1 MARLAR
7 FDLIVAAIIAAAL
20 VLGALGFA
28 ASDERISN
36 SLLFAAWSLS
46 LLTLFALAIRLPL
59 RGRGSR
65 WTAWAANALIVCGA
79 LGVVI
84 AANVALYRHDVHFDA
99 TREGLNTPPQQL
111 TDVVD
116 ELRSPLSLVYFY
128 NAGDPNALAVRD
140 MIEIAA
146 RNHPLLAFRA
156 IDLDKEPGLARD
168 IGVHSYNTAV
178 LQAGDRRVLVENVTD
193 AARLGY
199 AAQRVLRQHASTI
212 CFVTGHGE
220 TFRPMPGHYHFS
232 HVETLRGHDT
242 PGAGDVLVAEPE
254 QLDRLQLA
262 LNEIGFEMRPF
273 VMATASAIPTDCSVV
288 AEIGPRTA
296 LAAGEADLL
305 ADYLRNGGRLVML
318 IDPQFPVG
326 ADLQR
331 SLLTPLGLSSEP
343 AIVIDPLNHFRT
355 DPDKVAVPYY
365 PPHPITARLA
375 LTVFAQAR
383 PIELGRPPAAVRA
396 SILAAS
402 SQDSY
407 LRPPSAAGG
416 ITVAAGGGPAGA
428 EVEHGAQAL
437 AVALEGAFPGALPEK
452 HFRLVLSGSSKFT
465 TNEYFSYVSN
475 GELSVAIMRWLAE
488 DDSSPNLAPRT
499 YNLPEIALT
508 SAQMRN
514 TFVALEILLPLST
527 ALFGFAMWWRR
538 R

>member
-1 MARLAR
+1 MSR
-7 FDLIVAAIIAAAL
+7 FSRSDLVVAALIAAA
-20 VLGALGFA
+20 VLFGALGFA
-28 ASDERISN
+28 GYGERTSN
-36 SLLFAAWSLS
+36 SLLFAAWLLT
-46 LLTLFALAIRLPL
+46 LLTLFALAVRLPL
-59 RGRGSR
+59 RGRGSQ

-79 LGVVI
+79 LGAAI

-99 TREGLNTPPQQL
+99 TREGQNSPPRQL

-116 ELRSPLSLVYFY
+116 QLRSPLSLVYFY
-128 NAGDPNALAVRD
+128 NASDPNALAVRE

-178 LQAGDRRVLVENVTD
+178 LQAGDRKALVENVTD
-193 AARLGY
+193 AARIGY
-199 AAQRVLRQHASTI
+199 AALRVLRQRAETV

-242 PGAGDVLVAEPE
+242 PGADDVLVAEPA

-262 LNEIGFEMRPF
+262 LNEIGFEMRPL

-305 ADYLRNGGRLVML
+305 ADYLRDGGRLVML

-326 ADLQR
+326 GDLQSR
-331 SLLTPLGLSSEP
+331 LLTPLGVSSEP

-365 PPHPITARLA
+365 PPHPITAHLA
-375 LTVFAQAR
+375 LTVFAQTR
-383 PIELGRPPAAVRA
+383 PIHLGQPLAEVRA
-396 SILAAS
+396 SVLAAS
-402 SQDSY
+402 SQDGY
-407 LRPPSAAGG
+407 PRPSSSGGG
-416 ITVAAGGGPAGA
+416 ITVAAGAQPA

-437 AVALEGAFPGALPEK
+437 AVALEGSFPGASPDK
-452 HFRLVLSGSSKFT
+452 RFRLVIAGTSKFA

-488 DDSSPNLAPRT
+488 DEASPNLAPRT
-499 YNLPEIALT
+499 YSVPEIVLT

-514 TFVALEILLPLST
+514 TFIWLEIMLPLGT
-527 ALFGFAMWWRR
+527 ALLGVAMWWRR

>member
-1 MARLAR
+1 MPRFARS
-7 FDLIVAAIIAAAL
+7 DLVVAAFVAAAIL
-20 VLGALGFA
+20 FGVLGFA
-28 ASDERISN
+28 GFGERIAN
-36 SLLFAAWSLS
+36 SLLFAAWSLT
-46 LLTLFALAIRLPL
+46 LLTLFVLSVRLPL

-65 WTAWAANALIVCGA
+65 WRAFAANALIVCGA
-79 LGVVI
+79 LSVVI
-84 AANVALYRHDVHFDA
+84 AANIALYRHDVHFDA
-99 TREGLNTPPQQL
+99 TREGLNTPPRQL
-111 TDVVD
+111 TDIVD
-116 ELRSPLSLVYFY
+116 ELRSPLSLTYFY
-128 NAGDPNALAVRD
+128 NASDPNALAVRD
-140 MIEIAA
+140 MVEIAA

-178 LQAGDRRVLVENVTD
+178 LQTGDRSMLVENVTD

-199 AAQRVLRQHASTI
+199 AALRVLRRRAETI

-232 HVETLRGHDT
+232 HVETLRGHDI

-262 LNEIGFEMRPF
+262 LDEIGFEMRPL
-273 VMATASAIPTDCSVV
+273 VMATASAIPTECTVV

-296 LAAGEADLL
+296 LASGETDLL
-305 ADYLRNGGRLVML
+305 VDYLRNGGRLAMF
-318 IDPQFPVG
+318 IDPQFPIDP
-326 ADLQR
+326 DLR
-331 SLLTPLGLSSEP
+331 SRLLTPLGLSSEP
-343 AIVIDPLNHFRT
+343 AIIIDPLNHFRT

-365 PPHPITARLA
+365 PPHPITARIA

-383 PIELGRPPAAVRA
+383 PIRLSESSTGVKS

-407 LRPPSAAGG
+407 LRPPAAAGG
-416 ITVAAGGGPAGA
+416 MTIAAGMPVPA
-428 EVEHGAQAL
+428 EVEHGAHAL
-437 AVALEGAFPGALPEK
+437 AVALEGTFPGATPGK
-452 HFRLVLSGSSKFT
+452 HFRLVLSGTSKLA

-475 GELSVAIMRWLAE
+475 GELSVAIMRWLA
-488 DDSSPNLAPRT
+488 DDEASPNLAPRT
-499 YNLPEIALT
+499 YSLPEIVLT

-514 TFVALEILLPLST
+514 TFIALEIVLPLST
-527 ALFGFAMWWRR
+527 ALFGVAMWWRR

>member
-1 MARLAR
+1 MPRLSR
-7 FDLIVAAIIAAAL
+7 SDLVVATLIAAAL
-20 VLGALGFA
+20 LFGALGFA
-28 ASDERISN
+28 GFGDDVAN
-36 SLLFAAWSLS
+36 SLLFAAWLLA
-46 LLTLFALAIRLPL
+46 LLTLFALAMRLPL

-65 WTAWAANALIVCGA
+65 PKAWAANALIVCGA
-79 LGVVI
+79 LGAVI

-111 TDVVD
+111 ADVVD
-116 ELRSPLSLVYFY
+116 GLRSPLALTYFY
-128 NAGDPNALAVRD
+128 NAGDPNARAVRD
-140 MIEIAA
+140 MVEIAA
-146 RNHPLLAFRA
+146 RNHPLLMFRA
-156 IDLDKEPGLARD
+156 IDIDKEPGLARD

-178 LQAGDRRVLVENVTD
+178 LQAGERKVLVENVTD

-199 AAQRVLRQHASTI
+199 ATLRVLRQHAETI

-262 LNEIGFEMRPF
+262 LDEIGFEMRPL
-273 VMATASAIPTDCSVV
+273 VMATASAIPADCTVV

-296 LAAGEADLL
+296 LVAGEADLL
-305 ADYLRNGGRLVML
+305 ANYLGNGGRLVML
-318 IDPQFPVG
+318 IDPLFPVSP
-326 ADLQR
+326 DLQTR
-331 SLLTPLGLSSEP
+331 LLTPLGMSSEP

-355 DPDKVAVPYY
+355 DADKVAVPYY

-383 PIELGRPPAAVRA
+383 PIRLTAPPAVVKI
-396 SILAAS
+396 SVLAAS

-416 ITVAAGGGPAGA
+416 ITVASGGPAPA

-437 AVALEGAFPGALPEK
+437 AVALEGDFPGASSGK
-452 HFRLVLSGSSKFT
+452 HFRLVISGTSKFA

-475 GELSVAIMRWLAE
+475 GELAVAIMRWLAE
-488 DDSSPNLAPRT
+488 DDASPNIAPRS
-499 YNLPEIALT
+499 YSLPEIVLT
-508 SAQMRN
+508 SAQMRD
-514 TFVALEILLPLST
+514 TFILLELLLPLGT
-527 ALFGFAMWWRR
+527 ALLGVAMWWRR

>member
-1 MARLAR
+1 MSRLTR
-7 FDLIVAAIIAAAL
+7 SDLLVAAPIIAAIL
-20 VLGALGFA
+20 FGALGFA
-28 ASDERISN
+28 GFSDRASN
-36 SLLFAAWSLS
+36 TLFFAAWSLT
-46 LLTLFALAIRLPL
+46 LLTLFALAVRLPL
-59 RGRGSR
+59 RSRGSR
-65 WTAWAANALIVCGA
+65 RTAWAANALIVCSA
-79 LGVVI
+79 LGVII

-116 ELRSPLSLVYFY
+116 GLRSPLALTYFY
-128 NAGDPNALAVRD
+128 NASDPNALAVRD

-146 RNHPLLAFRA
+146 RNRPLLAFRA

-178 LQAGDRRVLVENVTD
+178 LQAGDRKVLVENVTD

-199 AAQRVLRQHASTI
+199 AALRVLRKRAETI
-212 CFVTGHGE
+212 CFLTGHGE

-262 LNEIGFEMRPF
+262 LNEIGFEMRPLLL
-273 VMATASAIPTDCSVV
+273 ATASAVPNDCTVI

-296 LAAGEADLL
+296 LTAGETDLL
-305 ADYLRNGGRLVML
+305 AEYLKNGGRLEIL
-318 IDPQFPVG
+318 IDPQFPLG
-326 ADLQR
+326 ADLQSR
-331 SLLTPLGLSSEP
+331 LLTPLGLSSEP
-343 AIVIDPLNHFRT
+343 AIIIDPLNHFRT

-383 PIELGRPPAAVRA
+383 PIRLDQPPTSVRA
-396 SILAAS
+396 SVLATS

-407 LRPPSAAGG
+407 LRPPSAAAG
-416 ITVAAGGGPAGA
+416 ITVAAGGLTT

-437 AVALEGAFPGALPEK
+437 AVAVEGTYPGASPDK
-452 HFRLVLSGSSKFT
+452 HFRLVISGTSKFT

-488 DDSSPNLAPRT
+488 EDGSPNLAPRT
-499 YNLPEIALT
+499 YNLPEIVLT
-508 SAQMRN
+508 STQMRD
-514 TFVALEILLPLST
+514 TFIGLEILLPLST
-527 ALFGFAMWWRR
+527 ALFGVAMWWRR

>member
-1 MARLAR
+1 MSRLTR
-7 FDLIVAAIIAAAL
+7 SDLVVTALIAAAIL
-20 VLGALGFA
+20 FGALGLEGFG
-28 ASDERISN
+28 DRISN
-36 SLLFAAWSLS
+36 SLLFAAWSLT
-46 LLTLFALAIRLPL
+46 LLTLFALAVRLPL

-79 LGVVI
+79 LGVAI

-111 TDVVD
+111 TDLAGQ
-116 ELRSPLSLVYFY
+116 LRSPLSLTYFY
-128 NAGDPNALAVRD
+128 NASDPNALGVRD
-140 MIEIAA
+140 MVETAA

-199 AAQRVLRQHASTI
+199 AALRVLRQRAETV

-232 HVETLRGHDT
+232 HVETLRGHDI

-262 LNEIGFEMRPF
+262 LNEIGFEMRPL

-296 LAAGEADLL
+296 LAEGEADLL
-305 ADYLRNGGRLVML
+305 ADYLKNGGRLVML
-318 IDPQFPVG
+318 IDPQFPLG
-326 ADLQR
+326 ADLQSR
-331 SLLTPLGLSSEP
+331 LLTPLGLSSEP
-343 AIVIDPLNHFRT
+343 AIIIDPLNHFRT

-383 PIELGRPPAAVRA
+383 PIRLRQTSATVRA
-396 SILAAS
+396 NVLAAS

-407 LRPPSAAGG
+407 LRPPSTAGG
-416 ITVAAGGGPAGA
+416 ITVAAGGPGSA

-437 AVALEGAFPGALPEK
+437 AVALEGVFPGASREK
-452 HFRLVLSGSSKFT
+452 RFRLVISGTSKFA

-488 DDSSPNLAPRT
+488 DDASPNLAPRT

-508 SAQMRN
+508 SAQMRD
-514 TFVALEILLPLST
+514 TFIALEILLPLST
-527 ALFGFAMWWRR
+527 ALFGVAMWWRR

>member
-1 MARLAR
+1 MSRLTR
-7 FDLIVAAIIAAAL
+7 SDLIVAAFIAAAL
-20 VLGALGFA
+20 LFGGLGFA
-28 ASDERISN
+28 GFGGRISDN
-36 SLLFAAWSLS
+36 LLFAAWSLT
-46 LLTLFALAIRLPL
+46 LLTLFALAVRLPL

-65 WTAWAANALIVCGA
+65 LTAWAANALIVCGA
-79 LGVVI
+79 VGVVI

-111 TDVVD
+111 TDVV
-116 ELRSPLSLVYFY
+116 EGLRTPLSLAYFY
-128 NAGDPNALAVRD
+128 NANDPNAVSMRD

-168 IGVHSYNTAV
+168 VGVHSYNTAV
-178 LQAGDRRVLVENVTD
+178 LQNGDRKVLVENVTD

-199 AAQRVLRQHASTI
+199 AALRVLRRNAEAI

-232 HVETLRGHDT
+232 HVETLRGHDV

-262 LNEIGFEMRPF
+262 LNEIGFEMRSL
-273 VMATASAIPTDCSVV
+273 VTATANAVPTDCSVV

-305 ADYLRNGGRLVML
+305 VDYLRNGGRLAML
-318 IDPQFPVG
+318 IDPRFPLD
-326 ADLQR
+326 AELQSR
-331 SLLTPLGLSSEP
+331 LLAPLGLSSEP
-343 AIVIDPLNHFRT
+343 AIIIDPLNHFRT

-365 PPHPITARLA
+365 PPHPITAHLA
-375 LTVFAQAR
+375 LTIFAQAR
-383 PIELGRPPAAVRA
+383 PIHLSQPPSAVRA

-402 SQDSY
+402 SKDSY

-416 ITVAAGGGPAGA
+416 ITVAAGGPAPA
-428 EVEHGAQAL
+428 AVEHGAQAL
-437 AVALEGAFPGALPEK
+437 IAALEGVFPGAAPDK
-452 HFRLVLSGSSKFT
+452 HFRLVISGTSKFA
-465 TNEYFSYVSN
+465 TNEYFSYVSD
-475 GELSVAIMRWLAE
+475 GELSVAIMRWLGE
-488 DDSSPNLAPRT
+488 DDASPNLAPRT
-499 YNLPEIALT
+499 YNLPEIVLT

-514 TFVALEILLPLST
+514 TFVALEVVLPLST
-527 ALFGFAMWWRR
+527 ALFGVVMWWRR

>member
-1 MARLAR
+1 MSRFARS
-7 FDLIVAAIIAAAL
+7 DLVVAVLIAAAML
-20 VLGALGFA
+20 FGVLGFA
-28 ASDERISN
+28 GFGDRISN
-36 SLLFAAWSLS
+36 SLLFAAWSLT
-46 LLTLFALAIRLPL
+46 LLTLFALAVRLPL

-65 WTAWAANALIVCGA
+65 WTAWTANALIVCCA
-79 LGVVI
+79 LGATV

-99 TREGLNTPPQQL
+99 TRQGLNTPPQQL

-116 ELRSPLSLVYFY
+116 ELRSELSLTYFY
-128 NAGDPNALAVRD
+128 NASDPNALAVRD

-156 IDLDKEPGLARD
+156 VDLDKEPGLARD

-178 LQAGDRRVLVENVTD
+178 LQAGDRKVVVENVAD

-199 AAQRVLRQHASTI
+199 AALRVLRQRNEAI

-220 TFRPMPGHYHFS
+220 AFRPMPGHYHFS
-232 HVETLRGHDT
+232 HVETLRGHDI

-262 LNEIGFEMRPF
+262 LDEIGFDMRPL
-273 VMATASAIPTDCSVV
+273 VTATASAIPADCTVV

-305 ADYLRNGGRLVML
+305 ADYLRNGGRLAML
-318 IDPQFPVG
+318 IDPQFPLG
-326 ADLQR
+326 ADVQSR
-331 SLLTPLGLSSEP
+331 LLAPLGLSSEA

-365 PPHPITARLA
+365 PPHPITAHLA

-383 PIELGRPPAAVRA
+383 PIRLSQPSAAVNA
-396 SILAAS
+396 SVLAAS

-416 ITVAAGGGPAGA
+416 ITVAASGPAPV
-428 EVEHGAQAL
+428 EVEHAAEGL
-437 AVALEGAFPGALPEK
+437 AVALEGVFPGASADK
-452 HFRLVLSGSSKFT
+452 RFRLVMTGTSKFA

-488 DDSSPNLAPRT
+488 DDASPDIAPRT
-499 YNLPEIALT
+499 YALPEIALT
-508 SAQMRN
+508 SAQMRD
-514 TFVALEILLPLST
+514 TFIALEILLPLST
-527 ALFGFAMWWRR
+527 AVFGVAMWWRR

>member
-1 MARLAR
+1 MPRLTR
-7 FDLIVAAIIAAAL
+7 SDLIVAALIAAA
-20 VLGALGFA
+20 VLSGALGLAGFG
-28 ASDERISN
+28 EQISN
-36 SLLFAAWSLS
+36 SLLFVAWSLT
-46 LLTLFALAIRLPL
+46 LLTLFALAVRLPL

-65 WTAWAANALIVCGA
+65 WTAWAANAVIVCGA
-79 LGVVI
+79 IAVVI

-99 TREGLNTPPQQL
+99 TREGLNTAPQQL

-116 ELRSPLSLVYFY
+116 GLRSPLSLTYFY
-128 NAGDPNALAVRD
+128 NASDPNALAVRD

-178 LQAGDRRVLVENVTD
+178 LQAGDRKVLVENVID

-199 AAQRVLRQHASTI
+199 AALRVLRQRAETI

-232 HVETLRGHDT
+232 HVETLRGHDV
-242 PGAGDVLVAEPE
+242 PGADDVLVAEPE

-262 LNEIGFEMRPF
+262 LNEIGFEMRPL
-273 VMATASAIPTDCSVV
+273 VMATASAIPTDCAVV

-305 ADYLRNGGRLVML
+305 AGYLRNGGRLAIL

-326 ADLQR
+326 ADLQS

-343 AIVIDPLNHFRT
+343 AIIIDPLNHFRT

-383 PIELGRPPAAVRA
+383 PIHLDKPPSSVRA
-396 SILAAS
+396 TALAAS

-416 ITVAAGGGPAGA
+416 IVVASGGPAPA
-428 EVEHGAQAL
+428 EVEHGAEAL
-437 AVALEGAFPGALPEK
+437 AVALEGAFPGASPDK
-452 HFRLVLSGSSKFT
+452 HFRLVISGTSKFA

-488 DDSSPNLAPRT
+488 DDASPNLAPRT

-514 TFVALEILLPLST
+514 TFIALEIALPLST